1 MASPPRDLASSASNL
16 PFPALPD
23 TQVVNTILRMHG
35 YMSEFGPLL
44 QQLSKNTRKHFLG
57 NFELLNASIVDP
69 KLYKQPCLGQ
79 LDSIDQRKLESF

>member
-1 MASPPRDLASSASNL
+1 M
-16 PFPALPD
+16 
-23 TQVVNTILRMHG
+23 ILRMHG

>member
-1 MASPPRDLASSASNL
+1 ML
-16 PFPALPD
+16 
-23 TQVVNTILRMHG
+23 G

-69 KLYKQPCLGQ
+69 KLYK
-79 LDSIDQRKLESF
+79 